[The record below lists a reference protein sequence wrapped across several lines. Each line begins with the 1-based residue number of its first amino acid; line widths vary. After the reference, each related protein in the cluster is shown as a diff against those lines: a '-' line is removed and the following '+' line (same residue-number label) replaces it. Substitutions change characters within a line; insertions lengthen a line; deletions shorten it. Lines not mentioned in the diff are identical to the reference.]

1 MKYLFILGR
10 NPELSK
16 EEIHSFLEREENK
29 IISEIQDKN
38 TLFIETKNTI
48 EQETVNLLGGTISI
62 GEVLEEGNWKEL
74 FSKLDKKEIYRGKS
88 NKLNY
93 LIWNFSEDNSYNQI
107 SDYLKARFKSEK
119 LKATEKHASGF
130 IKTQEGEEVR
140 NLRSPN
146 VEQEFFIFG
155 DKKKLYFGKI
165 TQKCDY
171 EKIELRD
178 TKKPV
183 RRPELSISPR
193 LAKIMINLSQVKPN
207 EKLLDPF
214 CGIGVVLQESLLQN
228 IFVVGI
234 DKDKQAV
241 EGCKQNLAWF
251 NFDKNK
257 YKILNGD
264 STKINLAENFSGIAT
279 EPDLGTILKKSPT
292 PNEAKKTLEDFED
305 LMINIINN
313 FKKNLNPESKIVFT
327 SPLIKLHTGKRISYN
342 YERILDSTGFNL
354 AEGFPINEFREGQIV
369 GRQIFVLK
377 R

>member
-10 NPELSK
+10 NSELSK
-16 EEIHSFLEREENK
+16 EEVRAFMEKEENK
-29 IISEIQDKN
+29 ILFEKKEKN
-38 TLFIETKNTI
+38 ALFLETKNPI
-48 EQETVNLLGGTISI
+48 KKEVVDFLGGTISI
-62 GEVLEEGNWKEL
+62 GEVLEEGTWKEL
-74 FSKLDKKEIYRGKS
+74 FTKLDKKQIYLGES

-107 SDYLKARFKSEK
+107 SDYLKARFRSEK

-146 VEQEFFIFG
+146 VEEEFFIFG
-155 DKKKLYFGKI
+155 DKNKIYFGKI
-165 TQKCDY
+165 IQKCDY

-193 LAKIMINLSQVKPN
+193 LAKILINLSQVKQD
-207 EKLLDPF
+207 ETLLDPF
-214 CGIGVVLQESLLQN
+214 CGIGVILQESLLQN
-228 IFVVGI
+228 ISVVGI
-234 DKDKQAV
+234 DRDKKAID
-241 EGCKQNLAWF
+241 GCKQNLIWF

-257 YKILNGD
+257 YKILNSD
-264 STKINLAENFSGIAT
+264 STKINLAEKFSGIAT
-279 EPDLGTILKKSPT
+279 EPDLGTILKKTPT

-305 LMINIINN
+305 LMIKVINN
-313 FKKNLNPESKIVFT
+313 FKKNLKPNSKIVFT
-327 SPLIKLHTGKRISYN
+327 SPLIRLHTGKRISCN
-342 YERILDSTGFNL
+342 GERISNATGIKI
-354 AEGFPINEFREGQIV
+354 APGFPIDEFREGQIV
-369 GRQIFVLK
+369 GRQIFVLN